1 VQGVDDRGSMNTLA
15 KLIASVAALIAS
27 LALAWIA
34 WNGVTVQHSTEMSP
48 LMVHL
53 SGGISHY

>member
-1 VQGVDDRGSMNTLA
+1 MNTLA